1 MKGSAF
7 IKLKGEA
14 DTAYIDIYDTY
25 GVSFFKGSYIKLLN
39 TSKAKDYI
47 KNESRIEHGTRYLTG
62 SAYQKRSERDVSLD
76 ILLEADTM
84 ADFVSRFETFMDKI
98 SSGMIYLKIPS
109 RYRVFKLVYSDIL
122 PKQEYRNKRA
132 TFTLKLTEPNPKDRD
147 IIAQDR

>member
-7 IKLKGEA
+7 IKLKDQADSAYVDIFEA
-14 DTAYIDIYDTY
+14 Y
-25 GVSFFKGSYIKLLN
+25 GVSFIKGSYIKLLN

-47 KNESRIEHGTRYLTG
+47 KNESRTEHGTRYITG
-62 SAYQKRSERDVSLD
+62 STYLKRSERDVSLD
-76 ILLEADTM
+76 ILFEADTM
-84 ADFVSRFETFMDKI
+84 AEFVSRYEAFTDKI

-109 RYRVFKLVYSDIL
+109 RFRVFKLVYSDIQ

-147 IIAQDR
+147 IIA